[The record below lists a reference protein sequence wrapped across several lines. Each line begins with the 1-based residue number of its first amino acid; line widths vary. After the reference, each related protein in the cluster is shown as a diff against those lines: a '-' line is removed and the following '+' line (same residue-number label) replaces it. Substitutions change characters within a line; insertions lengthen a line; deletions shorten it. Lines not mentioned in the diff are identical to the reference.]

1 MNMAMTNYSKTQL
14 AQYVQTT
21 GAKNIEGERHAAGH
35 GAGHDAHGG
44 HSQGVGHDDKGRQL
58 HHMYVPM
65 AQKGYMM
72 EGGKKVPVH
81 NLHVKTRAQF
91 LSELISSGF
100 RTGGLGT
107 AYKSYFWA
115 VICFVLT
122 VLSYG
127 FNLYVAAVFAFMT
140 GLFWSRRL
148 IEPPWSITWF
158 KGKALYYSK

>member
-1 MNMAMTNYSKTQL
+1 MALTNYTKTQL
-14 AQYVQTT
+14 AQYVQST
-21 GAKNIEGERHAAGH
+21 GAKNIEGESH

-44 HSQGVGHDDKGRQL
+44 HGGGHADAGRQL

-65 AQKGYMM
+65 QQKGHML
-72 EGGKKVPVH
+72 ENGKKVPVH
-81 NLHVKTRAQF
+81 NLHVHTRAQF
-91 LSELISSGF
+91 LSGLIASGF

-115 VICFVLT
+115 VVCFVLT